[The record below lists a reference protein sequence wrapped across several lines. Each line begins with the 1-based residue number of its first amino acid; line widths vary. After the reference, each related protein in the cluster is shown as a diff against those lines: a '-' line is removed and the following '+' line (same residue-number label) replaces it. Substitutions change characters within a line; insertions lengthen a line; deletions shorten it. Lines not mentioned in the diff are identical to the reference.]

1 MTLDYD
7 TSDKLEQKILALKKS
22 DKKLADALWNKM
34 NEVLSRDE
42 TTVEFYKNLRVP
54 MQEFKRVHIGSFV
67 LTFKF
72 FKKEK
77 LVYFEDFDHHDN
89 IYQ

>member
-7 TSDKLEQKILALKKS
+7 TSDKLDAKIISLRKS

-34 NEVLSRDE
+34 HEVLNRDE
-42 TTVEFYKNLRVP
+42 ITVEFYKNLRAP

-72 FKKEK
+72 LKKER
-77 LVYFEDFDHHDN
+77 LVYFEDFDHHDKM
-89 IYQ
+89 YG